1 MSAANVTPA
10 PASAPLDVAA
20 IRREF
25 PVLSMSVHGKP
36 LCYLDNAASSQRPQC
51 VIDAVSDYYE
61 TTHANVHRGV
71 HALSQQATDL
81 FEGAREKLR
90 RFVNARST
98 REVIFV
104 RGTTEAINLVAQSYA
119 RPRLQSGDEI
129 LISWLEH
136 HANIVPWQ
144 MVCEQTGAQLRVIPM
159 TRAGEV
165 DFAAFK
171 SLLTDR
177 TRLLALTHVSNALGT
192 IVPVQHF
199 IAEAH
204 RRGVPVLLDGAQ
216 AVPHLEVDVQA
227 LDCDFYCFSGHKMCG
242 PTGIGVLYGRESLLA
257 AMPPWQG
264 GGDMILAVSFERTI
278 YNDLPY
284 KFEAGTP
291 HIAGAIGLGAAVDY
305 LQGLGLDRI
314 ADAEHDLLE
323 YATARLAA
331 VPGLEIIGTAPREG
345 RGRLVHDAGHP
356 PARSRHDPRQRG
368 RGDPHRSPLRDAGD
382 GVLRRPGDGAR
393 LVRFLQHTRGDRS
406 SRRCAGPGT
415 GGARLMDLSELYR
428 DVIVDHNRN
437 PRNFRPMPGADSHAE
452 GFNPLCG
459 DRLTLFVK
467 LDGDRISDVSFQ
479 GSGCAISVASASLL
493 TESVKGRTI
502 PEAER
507 LFATMHALLTRDD
520 ATVDVAALGKLGA
533 LSGVREFPARVK
545 CASLCWHTLDAA
557 LHRQSEPVRTE

>member
-1 MSAANVTPA
+1 V
-10 PASAPLDVAA
+10 A

-25 PVLSMSVHGKP
+25 PVLSTSVHGKP
-36 LCYLDNAASSQRPQC
+36 LCYLDNAASSQRPQR
-51 VIDAVSDYYE
+51 VIDAVSNYYE

-71 HALSQQATDL
+71 HLLSQQATDL

-119 RPRLQSGDEI
+119 RPRLRSGDEI

-144 MVCEQTGAQLRVIPM
+144 MVCEQTGARLRVIPM

-171 SLLTDR
+171 ELLTDR

-192 IVPVQHF
+192 IVPVQRF
-199 IAEAH
+199 IAEA
-204 RRGVPVLLDGAQ
+204 RRRSVPVLLDGAQ
-216 AVPHLEVDVQA
+216 AAPHLEVDVQA

-278 YNDLPY
+278 YNDLPF

-305 LQGLGLDRI
+305 LQAIGLDRI
-314 ADAEHDLLE
+314 ADLEHDLLE

-331 VPGLEIIGTAPREG
+331 VPGLEIVGTAPRKAAVVSFTMQGIHPHDLGTILDSEG
-345 RGRLVHDAGHP
+345 VAIRTGHHCAMPVMEFYGVPATARASFAFYNTRAEIDRLVDALAL
-356 PARSRHDPRQRG
+356 ARE
-368 RGDPHRSPLRDAGD
+368 
-382 GVLRRPGDGAR
+382 VLG
-393 LVRFLQHTRGDRS
+393 
-406 SRRCAGPGT
+406 
-415 GGARLMDLSELYR
+415 
-428 DVIVDHNRN
+428 
-437 PRNFRPMPGADSHAE
+437 
-452 GFNPLCG
+452 
-459 DRLTLFVK
+459 
-467 LDGDRISDVSFQ
+467 
-479 GSGCAISVASASLL
+479 
-493 TESVKGRTI
+493 
-502 PEAER
+502 
-507 LFATMHALLTRDD
+507 
-520 ATVDVAALGKLGA
+520 
-533 LSGVREFPARVK
+533 
-545 CASLCWHTLDAA
+545 
-557 LHRQSEPVRTE
+557 